1 MPLRRAPK
9 HQQSE
14 TRSMKIIFI
23 ISTAY
28 WISLSGCAS
37 LFRDW
42 PYSQNL
48 QSWGSVTK
56 VDITCFVSDH
66 RDSSNKRVLEPLY
79 SKTDVQVSIT
89 DEVMLRAITTAI
101 DGAPNSWRTYGP
113 TTLPIGNGLITLTR
127 SDGKTKHFRSFSD
140 LKTISDLDGWRKL
153 SQDERVEL
161 KKYFGMC
168 VG

>member
-1 MPLRRAPK
+1 MRHRRVPK
-9 HQQSE
+9 HQQRE
-14 TRSMKIIFI
+14 TGSMKIIFI

-56 VDITCFVSDH
+56 AHITCFVNDH
-66 RDSSNKRVLEPLY
+66 TDTSKKQVLEQLY
-79 SKTDVQVSIT
+79 SKTEVQVSIT

-127 SDGKTKHFRSFSD
+127 FDGKTKHFRSFSD
-140 LKTISDLDGWRKL
+140 LKTISDLDGWRRL
-153 SQDERVEL
+153 SEEERVEL
-161 KKYFGMC
+161 KKHFGMC